1 MLENFSAGMF
11 VVLGWVCVNKQYL
24 ALPRGKL
31 VNMHERCHLCE
42 LRAEG
47 KRSMKSLL
55 DQTFGVIF
63 FYSRAALGRK
73 VRTCMFANSNAP

>member
-1 MLENFSAGMF
+1 MF

-55 DQTFGVIF
+55 DQTFGAIF
-63 FYSRAALGRK
+63 FIHEHS
-73 VRTCMFANSNAP
+73 